1 MRSFH
6 KYCALLLCLLATSCL
21 GELDVKPTENVDQ
34 SVVFQTADDLEAGVL
49 GVYAGLGTASITIS
63 SLMADENML
72 PVENNTN
79 KGVQVFSWKQE
90 PVIADIGQAWQNFYM
105 VLDRANRIL
114 GKIDNVAVALQDEER
129 RDRLKGELLAI
140 RAYCHFELLRHYAV
154 DYDPASP
161 GIPVMTSSVNG
172 KPARVPVSKVFE
184 QIDADLVAARGL
196 IPGTFTTNTHATAL
210 AVVAMQARS
219 ALWQERWEQAITHA
233 STVINAMPLSTPAQ
247 FADIWLDKS
256 SAEVIW
262 KLKRE
267 AQDAK
272 LGDFYREGTRIMYAP
287 AFKLMNAMN
296 ASTDVRFSAW
306 FKDLGAGRWA
316 VNKYVGGQPALV
328 NLADVKLL
336 RVAEM
341 YLIRAEAH
349 AATGIVG
356 LVPGTADLNAL
367 RAQRIS
373 GYTAATFASPQ
384 ALAAAVMEE
393 RYKEL
398 AFEGHRY
405 FDLRRK
411 KAAISR
417 IPEDVVQAPSALTST
432 PADRGYYM
440 PIPLRELQANENMK
454 QHPKYE

>member
-1 MRSFH
+1 MRSLS
-6 KYCALLLCLLATSCL
+6 KYCALLLCWTASSCL
-21 GELDVKPTENVDQ
+21 GDLDVKPTENVDQ
-34 SVVFQTADDLEAGVL
+34 SVVFQTVDDLNAGVL
-49 GVYAGLGTASITIS
+49 GVYAGLGTSSITIS

-90 PVIADIGQAWQNFYM
+90 PVIADIGQAWQNFYT
-105 VLDRANRIL
+105 VIDRANRIL
-114 GKIDNVAVALQDEER
+114 DKIDGVAVPQQDEAK
-129 RDRLKGELLAI
+129 RDQLKGELLAI

-161 GIPVMTSSVNG
+161 GVPVMTSSAIG

-184 QIDADLVAARGL
+184 QIDADLAAARTL
-196 IPGTFTTNTHATAL
+196 IPAGYTINTHVTTL
-210 AVVAMQARS
+210 AVIAMQARS
-219 ALWQERWEQAITHA
+219 ALWQEHWEQAITHA
-233 STVINAMPLSTPAQ
+233 STVINAMPLATPAQ
-247 FADIWLDKS
+247 FADVWQDKS
-256 SAEVIW
+256 NAEVIW

-287 AFKLMNAMN
+287 AFKLMNSMN
-296 ASTDVRFSAW
+296 AATDVRFNAW

-336 RVAEM
+336 RVSEM
-341 YLIRAEAH
+341 YLIRAEAY
-349 AATGIVG
+349 AATGTAG
-356 LVPGTADLNAL
+356 LVAGTADLNAL
-367 RAQRIS
+367 RAQRLS
-373 GYTAATFASPQ
+373 SYAAVTFASPQ
-384 ALAAAVMEE
+384 ALADAVLEE

-411 KAAISR
+411 KAPINR
-417 IPEDVVQAPSALTST
+417 IPEDVVQVPTALVST

-440 PIPLRELQANENMK
+440 PVPLRETQANENVS
-454 QHPKYE
+454 QHPKYQ